1 MKGVLALRLVR
12 VWLRSHVEAHIKIC
26 YVAYAILALLAFKI
40 FKLSLSAVEA
50 LDLLR
55 TGYRVKLCDKKSK
68 FEWEIMVELK
78 SEQEK
83 IRNLLY
89 KNR

>member
-1 MKGVLALRLVR
+1 
-12 VWLRSHVEAHIKIC
+12 
-26 YVAYAILALLAFKI
+26 
-40 FKLSLSAVEA
+40 LSLSAVEA

-83 IRNLLY
+83 IRNLVY